1 MSKRINAVKY
11 HVLNYWDFF
20 LNIDLELTLSGFFF
34 KNIDLELTLSVQKHT
49 NRNLFNTIVLTLN
62 AHIPTFQAID
72 SCTNR
77 LISFIVQNTYIYV
90 T

>member
-1 MSKRINAVKY
+1 MKPNNVKKINAVKY

-20 LNIDLELTLSGFFF
+20 F
-34 KNIDLELTLSVQKHT
+34 NIDLELTLSVQKHT

>member
-1 MSKRINAVKY
+1 MKPNNVKKINAVKY

-20 LNIDLELTLSGFFF
+20 L
-34 KNIDLELTLSVQKHT
+34 NIDLELTLSVQKHT

>member
-1 MSKRINAVKY
+1 MSKKINAVKY

-20 LNIDLELTLSGFFF
+20 L
-34 KNIDLELTLSVQKHT
+34 NIDLELTLSVQKHT